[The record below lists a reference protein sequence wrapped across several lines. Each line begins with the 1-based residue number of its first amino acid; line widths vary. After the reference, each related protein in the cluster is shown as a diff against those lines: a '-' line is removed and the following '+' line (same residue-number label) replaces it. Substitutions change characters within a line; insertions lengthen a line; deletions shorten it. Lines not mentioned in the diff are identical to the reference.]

1 MTRRSWLL
9 GAGGLASAQ
18 PDLHAGLPDFS
29 HAGYRGGGVPL
40 PEAPVRRELGPE
52 SGDATARIQAALDDL
67 AARPLEER
75 GALLLTK
82 GGYDIA
88 GTLRLAASG
97 IVLRG
102 EGVNE
107 TILHAT
113 GPRERSLI
121 EIRGTG
127 AGTAGRAA
135 AILDEVV
142 PLGAR
147 RVRVAGA
154 AAFRA
159 GQLVL
164 LRRAGN
170 AAWIREIGM
179 DRIASRPGDPGS
191 TQQWSPFNL
200 DFERTI
206 TAIDG
211 DTVTLDAPLLCA
223 IEQRWGGGSL
233 LPFDDSARVHGCG
246 VEYLRGVSHFDPAVT
261 AVRQGERYFSSEAH
275 AHELVTLQNAN
286 DCWVRHVASRHFANS
301 CVELGRVRHVTVEDC
316 DNREM
321 VSQITGSRRYSYS
334 LVSAQRCLIQR
345 CFSES
350 GRHDFVV
357 GSRVPGPNVFLDCEA
372 VNAFATSEP
381 HHRWSAGGLYDNVK
395 ADIAIQDRQWY
406 GSGHG
411 WSGANYAVWNCEGE
425 IIAQSPPTAENWVI
439 GHIGRRVP
447 GPFEPRPAATWRSFG
462 TRAEPRSLY
471 QHQLSSRL
479 ESSQ

>member
-1 MTRRSWLL
+1 LL
-9 GAGGLASAQ
+9 IGFGTFAACAQ
-18 PDLHAGLPDFS
+18 ENDGVLAGLPDFS
-29 HAGYRGGGVPL
+29 FAGYRGGGVPL
-40 PEAPVRRELGPE
+40 PDAPVRLELKPE
-52 SGDATARIQAALDDL
+52 AGDATARIQEAIDAL
-67 AARPLEER
+67 AARPADER
-75 GALLLTK
+75 GALLLTR
-82 GGYDIA
+82 GEYAIA
-88 GTLRLAASG
+88 GTLKITASG

-102 EGVNE
+102 EGENE
-107 TILHAT
+107 TVLRAT
-113 GPRERSLI
+113 GKEQRSLI
-121 EIRGTG
+121 EIRGSA
-127 AGTAGRAA
+127 AGTAGRGVS
-135 AILDEVV
+135 ILDEVV
-142 PLGAR
+142 PRGAR
-147 RVRVAGA
+147 RVRVATPGS
-154 AAFRA
+154 FRV

-179 DRIASRPGDPGS
+179 DRIAERPGVPGS
-191 TQQWSPFNL
+191 TQQWAPFNL
-200 DFERTI
+200 DFERVV

-211 DTVTLDAPLLCA
+211 DHITLDAPLFCA

-233 LPFDDSARVHGCG
+233 LPYDDAARVHDCG
-246 VEYLRGVSHFDPAVT
+246 VEHLRGVSDFDSSIT
-261 AVRQGERYFSSEAH
+261 AVRDGERYSSDEAH
-275 AHELVTLQNAN
+275 AHELVAMQNAN

-334 LVSAQRCLIQR
+334 IASAQRSLIQR

-372 VNAFATSEP
+372 INAFATSEP
-381 HHRWSAGGLYDNVK
+381 HHRWSVGGLFDNVK

-411 WSGANYAVWNCEGE
+411 WAGANYAAWNCTGE
-425 IIAQSPPTAENWVI
+425 IICQSPPTAENWVI
-439 GHIGRRVP
+439 GHTGRRVP
-447 GPFEPRPAATWRSFG
+447 GAFEPRPSATWRSFG

-471 QHQLSSRL
+471 QHLLSSRL
-479 ESSQ
+479 ELSQ